1 MKILKLTY
9 FFFQILFIIYQPWNL
24 TLWKINKT
32 KLKRKR
38 LRKLRKKC
46 EKIEIMRGKR
56 AREDE
61 VDTIN
66 PNKKKCRCGSFTHLR
81 TNSKLCS
88 LNQFNIIESST
99 ADSSF
104 INQSIPTSL
113 NQLEISTHE
122 QYTVSPNINFIN
134 DLRIASPN
142 LNLTP
147 VTVKRKRI
155 CRCGE
160 TSHCTATSFLCKLN
174 PNSPNFVPL
183 TRTQTN
189 FQSFCDSPDK
199 YTSISKPKERR
210 NILHG
215 LQKIIEPQK
224 RCRCG
229 SIDHSRVNHSSCIL
243 NKKNRHNLSSEAIQL
258 LEKAH
263 AARNSN
269 DSYFDIAKKVN
280 KIFLVV

>member
-1 MKILKLTY
+1 MKILKITY

-46 EKIEIMRGKR
+46 EQIEIMRGKR

-81 TNSKLCS
+81 TTSKLCS

-122 QYTVSPNINFIN
+122 QYTVSPNI
-134 DLRIASPN
+134 
-142 LNLTP
+142 
-147 VTVKRKRI
+147 
-155 CRCGE
+155 
-160 TSHCTATSFLCKLN
+160 LCKLN

-269 DSYFDIAKKVN
+269 DSVFFDIAKKVN